1 LSQTSAGQAKA
12 PFVQV
17 LGIAQDGG
25 YPQAG
30 CQRPCCVAAWENA
43 ERRRAVA
50 ALGIVD
56 PSSGE
61 SWLIDATPDFPE
73 QLATLQQAGGAT
85 LAGICLTHAH
95 IGHYTGL
102 IYLGKEAMATRQLPV
117 YAMPRMQEFLGEN
130 QPWSTLCESQY
141 LELKGLSAQN
151 PQALNERLQVTPVVV
166 PHRAEFSETIGLVI
180 RGPSQCVLWLPDI
193 DRWDAGS
200 ASLEQLLKQVDV
212 AYIDGTFFDED
223 ELVGRS
229 LQDVPHPTVLQTLEQ
244 LAVLPVSER
253 AKVRF
258 VHLNHTNPLLDP
270 ASTAAATVE
279 QAGCQVAR
287 QGEQEL
293 L

>member
-1 LSQTSAGQAKA
+1 LSQNSADQAKA

-30 CQRPCCVAAWENA
+30 CQRPCCAAAWEA
-43 ERRRAVA
+43 LERRRAVA

-102 IYLGKEAMATRQLPV
+102 IYLGKEAMATHQLPV
-117 YAMPRMQEFLGEN
+117 YVMPRMQAFLCEN
-130 QPWSTLCESQY
+130 QPWRMLCESQY
-141 LELKGLSAQN
+141 LELNGLSAQN
-151 PQALNERLQVTPVVV
+151 SQSLNERIEVTPVLV
-166 PHRAEFSETIGLVI
+166 PHRAEFSETIALVV
-180 RGPSQCVLWLPDI
+180 RGPSQRVLWLPDI
-193 DRWDAGS
+193 DRWDAAS

-212 AYIDGTFFDED
+212 AYIDGTFFDD
-223 ELVGRS
+223 GELVGRS
-229 LQDVPHPTVLQTLEQ
+229 LQDVPHPTVLQTLER
-244 LAVLPVSER
+244 LASLPESER

-270 ASTAAATVE
+270 ASTAVTTVG

-287 QGEQEL
+287 QGERQL

>member
-1 LSQTSAGQAKA
+1 LSQTSAGQPEI

-30 CQRPCCVAAWENA
+30 CQRPCCVGAWEHI

-50 ALGIVD
+50 SLGIVD
-56 PSSGE
+56 PTSGE
-61 SWLIDATPDFPE
+61 GWLIDATPDFPG
-73 QLATLQQAGGAT
+73 QLSTLQQAGDAT

-117 YAMPRMQEFLGEN
+117 YAMPRMQEFLREQ
-130 QPWSTLCESQY
+130 QPWAVLCEEQRLQ
-141 LELKGLSAQN
+141 LENLSDQN
-151 PQALNERLQVTPVVV
+151 PQSLNQRLQVTPVVV
-166 PHRAEFSETIGLVI
+166 PHRAEFSETVGLVI
-180 RGPSQCVLWLPDI
+180 SGPTRRVLWLPDI
-193 DRWDAGS
+193 DRWDAGP
-200 ASLEQLLKQVDV
+200 ASLEQLLGQVDV
-212 AYIDGTFFDED
+212 AYVDGTFFDED

-244 LAVLPVSER
+244 LASLPASER

-258 VHLNHTNPLLDP
+258 VHLNHTNPLLDS
-270 ASTAAATVE
+270 ASAATAKVE
-279 QAGCQVAR
+279 QAGSGVAR
-287 QGEQEL
+287 QGEREL

>member
-1 LSQTSAGQAKA
+1 MSQNSADQAKA

-30 CQRPCCVAAWENA
+30 CQRPCCAAAWEA
-43 ERRRAVA
+43 LERRRAVA

-102 IYLGKEAMATRQLPV
+102 IYLGKEAMATHQLPV
-117 YAMPRMQEFLGEN
+117 YVMPRMQAFLCEN
-130 QPWSTLCESQY
+130 QPWRMLCESQY
-141 LELKGLSAQN
+141 LELNGLSAQN
-151 PQALNERLQVTPVVV
+151 SQSLNERIEVTPVLV
-166 PHRAEFSETIGLVI
+166 PHRAEFSETIALVV
-180 RGPSQCVLWLPDI
+180 RGPSQRVLWLPDI
-193 DRWDAGS
+193 DRWDAAS

-212 AYIDGTFFDED
+212 AYIDGTFFDD
-223 ELVGRS
+223 GELVGRS
-229 LQDVPHPTVLQTLEQ
+229 LQDVPHPTVLQTLER
-244 LAVLPVSER
+244 LASLPESER

-270 ASTAAATVE
+270 ASTAVTTVG

-287 QGEQEL
+287 QGERQL

>member
-1 LSQTSAGQAKA
+1 MA

-30 CQRPCCVAAWENA
+30 CQRACCAAAWEYL

-56 PSSGE
+56 PTSGE
-61 SWLIDATPDFPE
+61 SWLIDATPDFPG
-73 QLATLQQAGGAT
+73 QLAALQQAGRAT

-117 YAMPRMQEFLGEN
+117 YAMPRMQEFLQQH
-130 QPWSTLCESQY
+130 QPWSTLCEEQY
-141 LELKGLSAQN
+141 LQLEQLSDQTQQ
-151 PQALNERLQVTPVVV
+151 PLNERIQVTPVVV
-166 PHRAEFSETIGLVI
+166 PHRAEFSETIGLVVS
-180 RGPSQCVLWLPDI
+180 GPDRRVLWLPDI
-193 DRWDAGS
+193 DRWDAGPS
-200 ASLEQLLKQVDV
+200 SLEEFLSQVDV

-244 LAVLPVSER
+244 LALLSASER
-253 AKVRF
+253 GKVRF

-270 ASTAAATVE
+270 ASTATATVE

-287 QGEQEL
+287 QGEQEPL
-293 L
+293 

>member
-85 LAGICLTHAH
+85 LAGICVTHAH

-244 LAVLPVSER
+244 LAALPVSER
-253 AKVRF
+253 SKVRF